1 MVSDDHIWTF
11 AWDTP
16 VSAKT
21 ITFTKWHLRPNYN
34 ACITH
39 PDIILEG
46 LIFGDKVDWRILT
59 VFLKVS
65 PIIQFLIYGVLANT
79 GNFNS

>member
-21 ITFTKWHLRPNYN
+21 ITFTKWHRPNYN

-39 PDIILEG
+39 LDIILDE
-46 LIFGDKVDWRILT
+46 LTFNKWIEDFET

-65 PIIQFLIYGVLANT
+65 PIIQFQLMV
-79 GNFNS
+79 FF